1 MGERSSE
8 WYGHRLT
15 VLPPGDS
22 WLRRAD
28 DSETTAPLEPV
39 AAEQQHGDAQPLP
52 LQPEPAAATTSSW
65 LSAVVLAVLGIAAL
79 ITIVVAGGSGRTA
92 DPAPLP
98 QVPGEIITA
107 LTTAQVRPLHIHV
120 GDYLQLQLPTGRI
133 YSTVVEQSSTTTFVV
148 EDLKL
153 PGQQP
158 RLRADNPGHATVQVM
173 SEPVCA
179 TSAAGGPTDS
189 CPDQRLLLGTLD
201 VTVMR

>member
-1 MGERSSE
+1 MVERSSE

-22 WLRRAD
+22 WLKRAE

-39 AAEQQHGDAQPLP
+39 AAEQHGGAQP
-52 LQPEPAAATTSSW
+52 PEPAAAATSSW
-65 LSAVVLAVLGIAAL
+65 LSAVVLALLGIAAL

-107 LTTAQVRPLHIHV
+107 LTAAQVRPVHIRV
-120 GDYLQLQLPTGRI
+120 GDYLQLQLPAGRT

-179 TSAAGGPTDS
+179 AIGAGGPTDS

-201 VTVMR
+201 VTVAG